1 MNTHGGLHN
10 TAYYLKGKGRGKDTE
25 LVHMTP
31 KEVKGLQALAMAH
44 GGSLTINPSTGL
56 PEAGFLEDILP
67 VVAAAGLTYLTA
79 GAATPMLMGA
89 GMGATSAGILAGA
102 GSGALISG
110 GMAAVQGKDV
120 GQAALMGGI
129 GGGISG
135 GLGAYGDAN
144 VFGVGTPTP
153 TVAPDGSTIL
163 ASTAPTTAPTY
174 GPMGDIVPT
183 APPPLASNVP
193 ITSEAAGQ
201 LSSANPTQLNQLM
214 AQQSSVVPTDVPLSQ
229 MSASDYAAAGSSRF
243 GAPTTLPDLTSG
255 MGTSP
260 TSTLESANALKT
272 INTPVTYYDKLGSG
286 AMDTAK
292 KVGIQA
298 LPGITGAMAG
308 DKMEPLPG
316 DEYSSRLKRISPD
329 FRAYEPPRPNPYY
342 RAQYA
347 AEGGIMQAG
356 GSIDDELGGDYS
368 AMGMDQ
374 GNMQKGLFGK
384 GYAPGGPTRL
394 PKGDP
399 GVYRDADPTTRG
411 QDAFTAALTR
421 LNSLQKRANVK
432 GLPALKAAAAPLSD
446 IQEAAGG
453 GVMSGLG
460 GYSDGGRMLK
470 GPGDGMSDSIPGVIG
485 KKQPARLADGE
496 FVVPADVV
504 SHLGNGSTD
513 AGAKRLYAMMD
524 NIRKARTGK
533 KKQAPAVKAAKY
545 MPA

>member
-1 MNTHGGLHN
+1 MNTNGGLHN

-79 GAATPMLMGA
+79 GAATPLLTGALGATGA
-89 GMGATSAGILAGA
+89 GIVAGA
-102 GSGALISG
+102 GAGAAISG
-110 GMAAVQGKDV
+110 GMAAIQGKDV
-120 GQAALMGGI
+120 GQAALMGGL

-135 GLGAYGDAN
+135 GLGASADAN

-153 TVAPDGSTIL
+153 TVVPDGSTVL
-163 ASTAPTTAPTY
+163 SSAAPTAPTPDVSNVYSGLAGQPTVAPGTM
-174 GPMGDIVPT
+174 PPT
-183 APPPLASNVP
+183 ASVNPGFTPVRPDAAAQG
-193 ITSEAAGQ
+193 ITGIGSDLTGGTAA
-201 LSSANPTQLNQLM
+201 SSAPSLSP
-214 AQQSSVVPTDVPLSQ
+214 SSAAD
-229 MSASDYAAAGSSRF
+229 ASRVIN
-243 GAPTTLPDLTSG
+243 APD
-255 MGTSP
+255 
-260 TSTLESANALKT
+260 
-272 INTPVTYYDKLGSG
+272 TYYSNLGPG

-292 KVGIQA
+292 KAAIQGLPAVAGA
-298 LPGITGAMAG
+298 LGSETYDQQQFGPQDTY
-308 DKMEPLPG
+308 D
-316 DEYSSRLKRISPD
+316 SRLKRISPN
-329 FRAYEPPRPNPYY
+329 FQAYEPPRPNPYY

-347 AEGGIMQAG
+347 AEGGVMQAG
-356 GSIDDELGGDYS
+356 GAMDDEMGGDYS

-384 GYAPGGPTRL
+384 GYVRGGVAKPL
-394 PKGDP
+394 PRSSGSDP
-399 GVYRDADPTTRG
+399 GIYKDANPTTRG
-411 QDAFTAALTR
+411 QDAFTASLTN
-421 LNSLQKRANVK
+421 LNNLLKRTNVK

-446 IQEAAGG
+446 IQEAAKG

-485 KKQPARLADGE
+485 NRQPARLADGE

-513 AGAKRLYAMMD
+513 AGAKKLYAMMD
-524 NIRKARTGK
+524 KIRKARTGK
-533 KKQAPAVKAAKY
+533 KKQAPAVKADRY

>member
-1 MNTHGGLHN
+1 
-10 TAYYLKGKGRGKDTE
+10 
-25 LVHMTP
+25 MTP

-79 GAATPMLMGA
+79 GAATPLLTGALGATGA
-89 GMGATSAGILAGA
+89 GIVAGA
-102 GSGALISG
+102 GAGAVISG

-120 GQAALMGGI
+120 GQAALMGGL

-135 GLGAYGDAN
+135 GLGAYADAN
-144 VFGVGTPTP
+144 VFGVGS
-153 TVAPDGSTIL
+153 A
-163 ASTAPTTAPTY
+163 AAPTTDVVTQTGTQAVTDAGTQAGTQTVTQGGTNAAGYNVATPNSSGTGFINPESGLTTVPATNTFGPTSLQSG
-174 GPMGDIVPT
+174 GPDLTNSMV
-183 APPPLASNVP
+183 SNVP
-193 ITSEAAGQ
+193 RGTTPGVGLEVVESMVPKNVPVDPGISLAEGQKLAG
-201 LSSANPTQLNQLM
+201 
-214 AQQSSVVPTDVPLSQ
+214 
-229 MSASDYAAAGSSRF
+229 
-243 GAPTTLPDLTSG
+243 
-255 MGTSP
+255 P
-260 TSTLESANALKT
+260 TS
-272 INTPVTYYDKLGSG
+272 YYGGLGSG
-286 AMDTAK
+286 LKDTATK
-292 KVGIQA
+292 AAIQGLPAVAGA
-298 LPGITGAMAG
+298 LGSETYANQQQLGPKDTY
-308 DKMEPLPG
+308 D
-316 DEYSSRLKRISPD
+316 SRLKRISPN
-329 FRAYEPPRPNPYY
+329 FQAYEPPRPNPYY

-347 AEGGIMQAG
+347 ADGGVMDSFDDESGVDMAG
-356 GSIDDELGGDYS
+356 GGVT
-368 AMGMDQ
+368 Q
-374 GNMQKGLFGK
+374 
-384 GYAPGGPTRL
+384 L

-399 GVYRDADPTTRG
+399 GIYVDTNPATRG

-421 LNSLQKRANVK
+421 LNSLQKRANIK

-446 IQEAAGG
+446 IPEAAGG

-485 KKQPARLADGE
+485 NRQPARLADGE

-524 NIRKARTGK
+524 KIRKARTGK
-533 KKQAPAVKAAKY
+533 KKQAPAVKADRY

>member
-1 MNTHGGLHN
+1 MNTNGGLHN

-56 PEAGFLEDILP
+56 PEAGFLENILP

-79 GAATPMLMGA
+79 GAATPLLTGALGATGA
-89 GMGATSAGILAGA
+89 GIVAGA
-102 GSGALISG
+102 GAGAAISG
-110 GMAAVQGKDV
+110 GMAAVQGKNV
-120 GQAALMGGI
+120 GQAALMGGL

-135 GLGAYGDAN
+135 GLGAYADAN

-153 TVAPDGSTIL
+153 TVAPDGGTVL

-255 MGTSP
+255 MGVSP

-286 AMDTAK
+286 AMDTATK
-292 KVGIQA
+292 AAIQGLPAVAGA
-298 LPGITGAMAG
+298 LGSETYANQQQLGPKDTY
-308 DKMEPLPG
+308 D
-316 DEYSSRLKRISPD
+316 SRLKRIAPN
-329 FRAYEPPRPNPYY
+329 FQAYEPPRPNPYY

-347 AEGGIMQAG
+347 ADGGVMNSFDDESGVDMAG
-356 GSIDDELGGDYS
+356 GGVT
-368 AMGMDQ
+368 Q
-374 GNMQKGLFGK
+374 
-384 GYAPGGPTRL
+384 L
-394 PKGDP
+394 PRSSGSDP
-399 GVYRDADPTTRG
+399 GIYVDTNPATRG

-421 LNSLQKRANVK
+421 LNSLQKRANIK

-533 KKQAPAVKAAKY
+533 KKQAPAVKADRY